1 VKSTTKQ
8 LKTAYLWRYV
18 FILVLMLCSTAGYAQ
33 DLSKAKELCNNITDQ
48 NKAMAKHAGY
58 DLDALCSEVSAM
70 ASPDREAV
78 PAHEI
83 VSRKTAS
90 SSKNMSDANSSGM
103 ASGIKAKNT
112 LLDSSF
118 EASEATMEPE
128 NGLTDQGLLTD
139 DEFEEQEQEQEQ
151 EKEQPLKPFGY
162 DLFANSPTTFAPAA
176 SIAVSE
182 DYLLGP
188 GDTLDILFYGKK
200 NNTISLE
207 INREGFVVFP
217 DLGPIGLSGLSYGEV
232 KKMLK
237 ARISAQ
243 MIGTQASIS
252 MGSLKTMQIFVLGEA
267 FVPGAYTVSSL
278 STITHALVSAGGVTD
293 IGSLRNI
300 QLKRK
305 GELVAVLDLYD
316 LLLGGDTSKD
326 VRVQAGDAIYI
337 PTVGGTV
344 SVDGQVLRPA
354 IYEIKGGESAE
365 DLIDLAGGLLPKA
378 LSSSSRLQRINNDGF
393 MTVLDLN
400 MNDSS
405 DQSTALQGGD
415 YLIIDEITDYKK
427 DIVTVYGAVRH
438 EGEFSWRDG
447 MRVSDII
454 FGRGVLDHEA
464 DLDVALLVREL
475 DDSADIE
482 VLTFNLGN
490 IFSDISGKDNLKLE
504 SRDMIIVFADYQDRS
519 LVLLPFIENL
529 KRQASIDGLAKVVT
543 SNGKVR
549 FPGEYPLT
557 QGMTVRNLINLSGG
571 LLESAYSQSAE
582 ISRLDLSNPDT
593 AVLSIVI
600 SDLTSSSSTELMPSD
615 RVEFRTIPEYR
626 ETRSIELEGEFVFP
640 GIYVFG
646 KGETLS
652 SVIRRAG
659 GFTDE
664 AFVSGSVF
672 LRESLKER
680 EQLEIDRLIGL
691 LNEEVAGDQ
700 MRDTN
705 SGLEVDKGKIE
716 AQKSAIE
723 SLTSSVATGRLV
735 IPLEDIMANSSQ
747 DLVLKDG
754 DRLLIPKVSQEIT
767 ILGEVRRP
775 TSYLFDSDLSP
786 ADYIKQSGGFKDRAD
801 EKGVFIVKADGAVI
815 MPKKGLFRFSSAKN
829 SIGPGDTI
837 VVPLDTDEKEIRGIQ
852 LLSEVSQILYQL
864 SLGAAAI
871 NSLNNN

>member
-1 VKSTTKQ
+1 MKSTTKQ
-8 LKTAYLWRYV
+8 LKIAYLLRYV
-18 FILVLMLCSTAGYAQ
+18 FTLSLMLCSAAGYSQ
-33 DLSKAKELCNNITDQ
+33 DLSKAKELCNDISDQ

-70 ASPDREAV
+70 ASPNREAV
-78 PAHEI
+78 PATEI

-90 SSKNMSDANSSGM
+90 SSKNMSDANSSSM
-103 ASGIKAKNT
+103 SSGVKTKNT
-112 LLDSSF
+112 FMDSSF
-118 EASEATMEPE
+118 EASESTMDPE
-128 NGLTDQGLLTD
+128 NDPTDPSLLID
-139 DEFEEQEQEQEQ
+139 DEFEGQEQEQEQEQ
-151 EKEQPLKPFGY
+151 SLKPFGY

-217 DLGPIGLSGLSYGEV
+217 DLGPIGLSGLTYGEV

-252 MGSLKTMQIFVLGEA
+252 MGSLKSMQIFVLGEA
-267 FVPGAYTVSSL
+267 FMPGAYTVSSL
-278 STITHALVSAGGVTD
+278 STMTHALVSSGGITD

-305 GELVAVLDLYD
+305 GELVATLDLYD

-337 PTVGGTV
+337 PTVGDTV

-354 IYEIKGGESAE
+354 IYEIKGGESAK

-454 FGRGVLDHEA
+454 FGRAVLDHEA

-582 ISRLDLSNPDT
+582 ISRIDLSNPKS
-593 AVLSIVI
+593 AISSIVI
-600 SDLTSSSSTELMPSD
+600 SDLTSPSSTRLMPSD

-626 ETRSIELEGEFVFP
+626 ETRSIELEGELVFP
-640 GIYVFG
+640 GTYVFG

-672 LRESLKER
+672 LRESLKDR

-775 TSYLFDSDLSP
+775 TSYLFDPDLSP

-815 MPKKGLFRFSSAKN
+815 MPKRGLFKFSSAKN

-837 VVPLDTDEKEIRGIQ
+837 VVPLDTDDKEIQDIQ

>member
-1 VKSTTKQ
+1 VKNTIKQ
-8 LKTAYLWRYV
+8 LKITYLLRYAPL
-18 FILVLMLCSTAGYAQ
+18 LVLMLCSTAGYSQ
-33 DLSKAKELCNNITDQ
+33 DLSKATELCNNLTDQ

-70 ASPDREAV
+70 ATPDREAI
-78 PAHEI
+78 PATEI
-83 VSRKTAS
+83 VLRQTAS
-90 SSKNMSDANSSGM
+90 SSKNIADTNSSSM
-103 ASGIKAKNT
+103 TSGITTKNT
-112 LLDSSF
+112 FMDSSF
-118 EASEATMEPE
+118 EASEFTMDSE
-128 NGLTDQGLLTD
+128 NDETDPDLMIYG
-139 DEFEEQEQEQEQ
+139 EFEEQEQEQEQ
-151 EKEQPLKPFGY
+151 SLKPFGY
-162 DLFANSPTTFAPAA
+162 DLFANSPTTFAPSA
-176 SIAVSE
+176 SIAVSNE
-182 DYLLGP
+182 YLLGP
-188 GDTLDILFYGKK
+188 GDTLEILFYGKK

-217 DLGPIGLSGLSYGEV
+217 DLGPIGLSGLTYGEV
-232 KKMLK
+232 KTMLQ

-252 MGSLKTMQIFVLGEA
+252 MGSLRSMQIFVLGEA
-267 FVPGAYTVSSL
+267 FLPGAYTVSSL
-278 STITHALVSAGGVTD
+278 TTITHALVNAGGVTD

-305 GELVAVLDLYD
+305 GELVATLDLYD

-337 PTVGGTV
+337 PTVGDTV
-344 SVDGQVLRPA
+344 SVEGQVLRPA

-378 LSSSSRLQRINNDGF
+378 LSSSSRLQRINDDGF
-393 MTVLDLN
+393 MTIIDLN
-400 MNDSS
+400 LNDAS
-405 DQSTALQGGD
+405 DKSTLLQDGD
-415 YLIIDEITDYKK
+415 YLIVDEITDHKK

-447 MRVSDII
+447 IKVSDII
-454 FGRGVLDHEA
+454 DDRSKLDHEA
-464 DLDVALLVREL
+464 DLEVALLVREL

-490 IFSDISGKDNLKLE
+490 IFSNSSSADNRKLK
-504 SRDMIIVFADYQDRS
+504 SRDMIIVLADYQDRS
-519 LVLLPFIENL
+519 LVLFPFIENL
-529 KRQASIDGLAKVVT
+529 KRQASIDGLARVVT
-543 SNGKVR
+543 ASGKVR

-557 QGMTVRNLINLSGG
+557 EGMTVRDLIYLSGG
-571 LLESAYSQSAE
+571 LLDSAYSQSAE

-600 SDLTSSSSTELMPSD
+600 SDLTSSSSTKLMPSD

-626 ETRSIELEGEFVFP
+626 EIRSIELEGEFVFP
-640 GIYVFG
+640 GTYVFG

-705 SGLEVDKGKIE
+705 SGIEVDEGKIE

-735 IPLEDIMANSSQ
+735 IPLDDIMANSSQ

-754 DRLLIPKVSQEIT
+754 DRLIIPKVSQEIT

-775 TSYLFDSDLSP
+775 TSYLFDPDLSP

-815 MPKKGLFRFSSAKN
+815 MPKRGLFTFSSAED

-837 VVPLDTDEKEIRGIQ
+837 VVPLDTDDKEIQGIQ

-871 NSLNNN
+871 NSLNSN